1 MKKNLCSITIS
12 KELKKLKFSEK
23 TRYFYS
29 TAYTL
34 VKSNPNLY
42 IRDWNHYLEYL
53 NWVSIPTVD
62 EAIDWLRKKY
72 NVVIYDHVPP
82 FVDPKDDKHRIM
94 YAYDVKYCNRRDG
107 WNGRVI
113 ISHAECCSYD
123 IYAAKRMAIA
133 EAIRWIKK
141 NKKCSKKMKK

>member
-1 MKKNLCSITIS
+1 MKKDLCSITIA
-12 KELKKLKFSEK
+12 KALKALGFNEEVHHCYTPE
-23 TRYFYS
+23 TRRLTRWS
-29 TAYTL
+29 SYTPPL
-34 VKSNPNLY
+34 CFISA
-42 IRDWNHYLEYL
+42 
-53 NWVSIPTVD
+53 PTID

-133 EAIRWIKK
+133 KAIRWIKK
-141 NKKCSKKMKK
+141 NKKCSKKTKK

>member
-1 MKKNLCSITIS
+1 MKKNLCSITIA
-12 KELKKLKFSEK
+12 KTLKALGFNGEVRYCYTPK
-23 TRYFYS
+23 TGHLTRWS
-29 TAYTL
+29 SYTPPL
-34 VKSNPNLY
+34 CFIPA
-42 IRDWNHYLEYL
+42 
-53 NWVSIPTVD
+53 PTVD

-82 FVDPKDDKHRIM
+82 FVDPKDDKHRIV
-94 YAYDVKYCNRRDG
+94 YTYDVKYCNRRDG

-133 EAIRWIKK
+133 KAIRWIKK
-141 NKKCSKKMKK
+141 NKK

>member
-1 MKKNLCSITIS
+1 MKKNLCSITIAKTLKALGF
-12 KELKKLKFSEK
+12 KEEIRFCYTPK
-23 TRYFYS
+23 TRLLIRWGSCTPPFFYIP
-29 TAYTL
+29 
-34 VKSNPNLY
+34 V
-42 IRDWNHYLEYL
+42 
-53 NWVSIPTVD
+53 PTVD

-123 IYAAKRMAIA
+123 IYAAKRMAITK
-133 EAIRWIKK
+133 AIRWIKK
-141 NKKCSKKMKK
+141 NKNVQRKRIRKC